1 MSKLRDVPLLGN
13 VYAVVAALALVAVLV
28 GAVGVDAVYT
38 TNARVREL
46 EEVANRAF
54 FAERANALI
63 YAVVMD
69 SRGVYMSSKAADR
82 AKFGAGLM
90 AFLGQLDANM
100 TAWKTHIP
108 PEQREDFTRAEAR
121 AEEFVRFRTEL
132 VRLGNEVGQ
141 AAAREWGDNDAN
153 RTNRQAF
160 NSEIDAL
167 ATANYAQLARLRTEI
182 NARSRWQFAVTA
194 VTTGGGILMAIL
206 LVILMVKRYRRDAD
220 DHIAFNKELQ
230 EARDAAEIATRAKSD
245 FLATMSHEIRTPMNG
260 VIGMIGLLMDTT
272 LSEEQQ
278 KLARI
283 ARDSADTLLKIINDI
298 LDYSKLES
306 GKVELESVNFSP
318 EQLVDGVV
326 SLLSARAMAKG
337 LGLSMNLSPE
347 TPLWVR
353 GDPTRLRQILFNLI
367 GNAVKFTDKGKV
379 TVIGSHRVLGDR
391 ALELRFEVRDTGIGI
406 SEEARSRLFARFSQA
421 DSSTTRKFGGTG
433 LGLAI
438 CKQLVELMGGEI
450 GVASQ
455 PGRGSAFFFTVRC
468 EVGEQPAESDTA
480 EADAASPLGMRKLR
494 VLVAEDNSVNQLF
507 IKLMLGRLGHFV
519 DVVASGVEAVEA
531 VKRVPYDLVLMDIQ
545 MPEMDGPTATKVI
558 RQLDRPLCR
567 IPIIALTANA
577 MLGQREEYLAA
588 GMDDYVSKPIEP
600 ALLLAAMARV
610 TAFAARPRAEAPAAA
625 EAAGANTPCAEPAG
639 TEAGSRDR
647 HDQDEAR
654 TAGHSQPAGHAASP
668 AIALFDTA
676 KLSELRKSFGEDDFR
691 VALACIPDEGARCLN
706 QIKAAIGAGDLDAAR
721 KAAHSLKGMAGN
733 FGATRLAAISRRIEL
748 ESPAI
753 EAVAD
758 EIVELEQTL
767 DETRAG
773 IGKVA

>member
-1 MSKLRDVPLLGN
+1 MSKLRDIPILGN
-13 VYAVVAALALVAVLV
+13 VYAVVAALGIVAVLV
-28 GAVGVDAVYT
+28 GAVGVDAVYR

-54 FAERANALI
+54 YAERANALI

-69 SRGVYMSSKAADR
+69 SRGVYMSSEAADR
-82 AKFGAGLM
+82 AKFGAGM
-90 AFLGQLDANM
+90 MEFLGQLEANM
-100 TAWKTHIP
+100 AEWKAHIQ
-108 PEQREDFTRAEAR
+108 PEQREDFSRAEAR
-121 AEEFVRFRTEL
+121 AEEFGRFRTEL

-153 RTNRQAF
+153 RTNRQAL
-160 NSEIDAL
+160 NREIDAL
-167 ATANYAQLARLRTEI
+167 ATVNYAQLSKLRTEI
-182 NARSRWQFAVTA
+182 NAHSRWQFAVTA

-206 LVILMVKRYRRDAD
+206 LVILMVNRYRRDAD

-230 EARDAAEIATRAKSD
+230 GARDAAESATRAKSE

-260 VIGMIGLLMDTT
+260 VIGMIGLLMDTD
-272 LSEEQQ
+272 LSEEQR

-283 ARDSADTLLKIINDI
+283 ARESADTLLKIINDI
-298 LDYSKLES
+298 LDYSKLEA
-306 GKVELESVNFSP
+306 GKIELESVNFSP

-337 LGLSMNLSPE
+337 LGISMNLSPE
-347 TPLWVR
+347 TPLWVC

-367 GNAVKFTDKGKV
+367 GNAVKFTDKGSV
-379 TVIGSHRVLGDR
+379 SVIGSHRVIGDE

-406 SEEARSRLFARFSQA
+406 SEEARTRLFARFSQA

-438 CKQLVELMGGEI
+438 CKQLTELMGGEI

-455 PGRGSAFFFTVRC
+455 PGRGSAFFFTIRC
-468 EVGEQPAESDTA
+468 EVGEQPAEPHATD
-480 EADAASPLGMRKLR
+480 ADAAAVSGMRKLR

-519 DVVASGVEAVEA
+519 DVVANGAEAVEA
-531 VKRVPYDLVLMDIQ
+531 VKRVPYDLILMDIQ

-558 RQLDRPLCR
+558 RQLDRPISR

-577 MLGQREEYLAA
+577 MLGQREEYLSA

-600 ALLLAAMARV
+600 ILLLAAMARV
-610 TAFAARPRAEAPAAA
+610 TVNSE
-625 EAAGANTPCAEPAG
+625 EPAG
-639 TEAGSRDR
+639 GEAKTE
-647 HDQDEAR
+647 
-654 TAGHSQPAGHAASP
+654 GHAASP
-668 AIALFDTA
+668 VVPLFDTT
-676 KLSELRKSFGEDDFR
+676 KLAQLRESFGEQDFR
-691 VALACIPDEGARCLN
+691 IALSCIPDEGAKCLN
-706 QIKAAIGAGDLDAAR
+706 QIKAAISAGDLDAAR

-733 FGATRLAAISRRIEL
+733 FGAVRLASISRRIEL
-748 ESPAI
+748 EAPAI
-753 EAVAD
+753 EAVA
-758 EIVELEQTL
+758 ERVNELERTL
-767 DETRAG
+767 DETRLG
-773 IGKVA
+773 IGNVA

>member
-1 MSKLRDVPLLGN
+1 MLKLRDIPILGN
-13 VYAVVAALALVAVLV
+13 VYAVVAALGLVAVLV

-63 YAVVMD
+63 YAVVME
-69 SRGVYMSSKAADR
+69 SRGVYMSSEVADR
-82 AKFGAGLM
+82 AKFGASM
-90 AFLGQLDANM
+90 IEYLGQLETNM
-100 TAWKTHIP
+100 ATWKEHIP
-108 PEQREDFTRAEAR
+108 SEQREDFSRAEAR
-121 AEEFVRFRTEL
+121 EEEFVRFRTEL

-153 RTNRQAF
+153 RTNREGL
-160 NSEIDAL
+160 NREIDAL
-167 ATANYAQLARLRTEI
+167 ATANYAQLAKLRTEI
-182 NARSRWQFAVTA
+182 NAHSRWRFAVTA
-194 VTTGGGILMAIL
+194 VTMGGGILMAIL
-206 LVILMVKRYRRDAD
+206 LVILMVKRYRKDAD
-220 DHIAFNKELQ
+220 DHIAFNKELKG
-230 EARDAAEIATRAKSD
+230 ARDAAESATRAKSE

-260 VIGMIGLLMDTT
+260 VIGMIGLLMDTD
-272 LSEEQQ
+272 LSEEQR

-283 ARDSADTLLKIINDI
+283 ARESADTLLKIINDI
-298 LDYSKLES
+298 LDYSKLEA
-306 GKVELESVNFSP
+306 GKIELESVNFSP

-326 SLLSARAMAKG
+326 SLLSARAIAKG

-367 GNAVKFTDKGKV
+367 GNAVKFTEKGSV
-379 TVIGSHRVLGDR
+379 SVIGSTRVLGDG

-438 CKQLVELMGGEI
+438 CKQLTELMGGEI

-455 PGRGSAFFFTVRC
+455 PGRGSAFFFTIRC
-468 EVGEQPAESDTA
+468 GVGEQPAEPHAT
-480 EADAASPLGMRKLR
+480 EADAAAASGMRKLR

-507 IKLMLGRLGHFV
+507 IKMMLGRLGHFV
-519 DVVASGVEAVEA
+519 DVVANGAEAVEA
-531 VKRVPYDLVLMDIQ
+531 VKRVPYDLILMDIQ

-558 RQLDRPLCR
+558 RQLDRPISR

-577 MLGQREEYLAA
+577 MLGQREEYLSA

-600 ALLLAAMARV
+600 LLLLAAMARA
-610 TAFAARPRAEAPAAA
+610 TANSE
-625 EAAGANTPCAEPAG
+625 EPAG
-639 TEAGSRDR
+639 GEAKTEGRAV
-647 HDQDEAR
+647 
-654 TAGHSQPAGHAASP
+654 SP
-668 AIALFDTA
+668 VVPLFDTA
-676 KLSELRKSFGEDDFR
+676 KLAQLRESFGEQDFR
-691 VALACIPDEGARCLN
+691 IALSCIPDEGAKCLN
-706 QIKAAIGAGDLDAAR
+706 QIKAAISAGDLDAAR

-733 FGATRLAAISRRIEL
+733 FGAVRLASISRRIEL
-748 ESPAI
+748 EAPAI
-753 EAVAD
+753 EAVA
-758 EIVELEQTL
+758 ERVNELERTL
-767 DETRAG
+767 DETRLG
-773 IGKVA
+773 IGNVA